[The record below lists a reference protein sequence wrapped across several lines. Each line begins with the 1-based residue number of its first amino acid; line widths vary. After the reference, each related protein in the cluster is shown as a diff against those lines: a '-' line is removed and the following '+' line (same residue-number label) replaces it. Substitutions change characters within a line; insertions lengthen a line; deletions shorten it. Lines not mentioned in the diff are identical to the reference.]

1 MSNIEEKHIKNID
14 ISDAFFNSLREDY
27 EGFDNWISKKAFC
40 NEKAYVLFN
49 DGKLVA
55 FLYLKIENPVDNT
68 GITPRLNTNFSWLKI
83 GTMKIDAHG
92 TKLGERFIKKIFD
105 FAISNNIFNIYVTVF
120 EKQLPLIMLFKKYGF
135 MEYGKKNNNEN
146 VLIKNISTSKENLKN
161 DILLDYPAVKIA
173 SCNKYILSIYPK
185 YHTGMFSDSIL
196 KTENY
201 DILKDMS
208 ESNSIHKVYI
218 TRIKGVEQ
226 LKQGDCI
233 IIYRTKDKKAPNA
246 NYSSVAT
253 SLCVVEECHDLS
265 HFKEEN
271 EFITYCKP
279 HNIFTDSE
287 LRSYFKTR
295 KYKNIIK
302 MTYNISFKKRVVL
315 DSIRKILQEE
325 PSYWGFVKL
334 TDDEFLNIL
343 KEGLV
348 NDRIVIS

>member
-1 MSNIEEKHIKNID
+1 M
-14 ISDAFFNSLREDY
+14 
-27 EGFDNWISKKAFC
+27 
-40 NEKAYVLFN
+40 VLWN
-49 DGKLVA
+49 MA
-55 FLYLKIENPVDNT
+55 
-68 GITPRLNTNFSWLKI
+68 
-83 GTMKIDAHG
+83 
-92 TKLGERFIKKIFD
+92 
-105 FAISNNIFNIYVTVF
+105 
-120 EKQLPLIMLFKKYGF
+120 
-135 MEYGKKNNNEN
+135 KKNNNEN